1 MTSPL
6 QPQLTL
12 NFEPSLPERFKSL
25 REFIAYRIQE
35 QRLHAATLASKMDLS
50 PSILSRKLNQ
60 PAGDTQRFN
69 LEDLESYIAETKD
82 ISAIEYL
89 AAKFMDSADAR
100 KVRAIAKVEILA
112 AELER
117 TLASLRADA

>member
-1 MTSPL
+1 MTSVS

-25 REFIAYRIQE
+25 REYIAFRIQE
-35 QRLHAATLASKMDLS
+35 QRINATSLAGKMDLS
-50 PSILSRKLNQ
+50 PSVLSRKLNQ

-82 ISAIEYL
+82 ISPIEFL
-89 AAKFMDSADAR
+89 AAKFMDSPDAR
-100 KVRAIAKVEILA
+100 RIRAIARLEGLTA
-112 AELER
+112 DLER
-117 TLASLRADA
+117 TLSSLRAA